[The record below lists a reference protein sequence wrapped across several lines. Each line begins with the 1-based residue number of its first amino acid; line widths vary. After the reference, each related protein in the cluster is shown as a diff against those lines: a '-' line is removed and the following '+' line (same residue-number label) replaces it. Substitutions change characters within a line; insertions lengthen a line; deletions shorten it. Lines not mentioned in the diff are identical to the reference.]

1 MAVWSSGSVSLS
13 LIFLTATAMANPVII
28 LVEPQLA
35 ENIGMV
41 ARAMANFG
49 LSELRLVSP
58 RNGWPKKG
66 AHSAASGAVHV
77 LDGARLYD
85 TAAEA
90 IADLNF
96 VFATTARERGQMKR
110 VFAPDVA
117 MKEAQERIGAGQG
130 VGILFGRERTGLE
143 NDEISLADA
152 IITFPVD
159 PKFSSLNLAQAVLL
173 VSYEW
178 YKLAMSGALPF
189 SGERRSPPATREAVV
204 SFFDYLEAELE
215 AVNFYPEDKKP
226 TMTRNMR
233 DMLHRLEMTEQ
244 DVRTLRGAIRALAEG
259 RRLRKP

>member
-1 MAVWSSGSVSLS
+1 MTRP
-13 LIFLTATAMANPVII
+13 III

-77 LDGARLYD
+77 LEAARLYD
-85 TAAEA
+85 TAREA
-90 IADLNF
+90 IADLNY

-110 VFAPDVA
+110 VFAPEAA
-117 MKEAQERIGAGQG
+117 MREAQGRIGEGQG

-143 NDEISLADA
+143 NDEVSLADS
-152 IITFPVD
+152 IVTFPVD

-178 YKLAMSGALPF
+178 HKLATGGALPF
-189 SGERRSPPATREAVV
+189 SGEIRSPPARREMLT

-226 TMTRNMR
+226 IMARNMR
-233 DMLHRLEMTEQ
+233 DIFHRLAMTEQ
-244 DVRTLRGAIRALAEG
+244 EVRTLRGAIRALAEG

>member
-1 MAVWSSGSVSLS
+1 MMRP
-13 LIFLTATAMANPVII
+13 III

-77 LDGARLYD
+77 LEGAKLYD
-85 TAAEA
+85 MAREA
-90 IADLNF
+90 IADLNY

-110 VFAPDVA
+110 VFAPEPA
-117 MKEAQERIGAGQG
+117 MKEAYGRIGEGQG
-130 VGILFGRERTGLE
+130 VGIMFGRERTGLE
-143 NDEISLADA
+143 NDEVSLADA
-152 IITFPVD
+152 IVTFPVD

-178 YKLAMSGALPF
+178 HKLASGGAMPF
-189 SGERRSPPATREAVV
+189 SGERRSPPALRESVV
-204 SFFDYLEAELE
+204 SFFDYIETELE

-233 DMLHRLEMTEQ
+233 DIFHRLEMTEQ
-244 DVRTLRGAIRALAEG
+244 DVRTLRGAIRAIAEG

>member
-1 MAVWSSGSVSLS
+1 MTRP
-13 LIFLTATAMANPVII
+13 III

-77 LDGARLYD
+77 LEAARLYD
-85 TAAEA
+85 TAREA
-90 IADLNF
+90 IADLNY

-110 VFAPDVA
+110 VFAPEAA
-117 MKEAQERIGAGQG
+117 MREAQGRIGEGQG

-143 NDEISLADA
+143 NDEVSLADS

-178 YKLAMSGALPF
+178 HKLATGGALPF
-189 SGERRSPPATREAVV
+189 SGEIRSPPAAREMLA
-204 SFFDYLEAELE
+204 SFFDYVEAELE

-226 TMTRNMR
+226 IMARNMR
-233 DMLHRLEMTEQ
+233 DIFHRLAMTEQ